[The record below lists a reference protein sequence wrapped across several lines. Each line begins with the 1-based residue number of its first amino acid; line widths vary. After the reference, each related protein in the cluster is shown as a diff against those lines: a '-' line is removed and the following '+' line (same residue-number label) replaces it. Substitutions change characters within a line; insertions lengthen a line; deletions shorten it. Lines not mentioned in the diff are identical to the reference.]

1 MWYVM
6 IVINDVCIMIGTV
19 CKISIEFRVC
29 SFLLISLIGV
39 LVQDFDS
46 NLFTTT
52 GILLGVGALLVYG
65 GVLRYFGFFAQY
77 NVCSDADPEQL
88 F

>member
-1 MWYVM
+1 
-6 IVINDVCIMIGTV
+6 
-19 CKISIEFRVC
+19 
-29 SFLLISLIGV
+29 LIGV

-77 NVCSDADPEQL
+77 NVCSDADPDQL